1 MKYERTDLKHQTA
14 CVLLLPETMDYMN
27 LDQVS
32 RVLVEM
38 GDEEVNI
45 VKVIEVPAFCDQGV
59 AEDVSQGDS
68 VVVGSIWEILN
79 PSELER

>member
-1 MKYERTDLKHQTA
+1 
-14 CVLLLPETMDYMN
+14 MDYVN

-45 VKVIEVPAFCDQGV
+45 VQVVEVPAFCDQGV
-59 AEDVSQGDS
+59 AEDVSQSDS
-68 VVVGSIWEILN
+68 VGVGSIRKILN

>member
-14 CVLLLPETMDYMN
+14 CVLLLPETMDNVN
-27 LDQVS
+27 LDQMS

-45 VKVIEVPAFCDQGV
+45 VQVVEVPAFCDQWV
-59 AEDVSQGDS
+59 AEDVSQGHG
-68 VVVGSIWEILN
+68 VGVGSIWEILN